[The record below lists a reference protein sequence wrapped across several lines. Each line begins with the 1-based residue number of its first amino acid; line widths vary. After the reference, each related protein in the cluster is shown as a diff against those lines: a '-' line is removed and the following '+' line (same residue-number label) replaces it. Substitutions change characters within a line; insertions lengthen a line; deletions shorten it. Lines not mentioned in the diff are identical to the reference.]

1 MTGRQLLL
9 DGCQQRGSV
18 DGKGNQRYSETEK
31 LKRGVASDAERR
43 GDRRR
48 QDEEEEVV

>member
-1 MTGRQLLL
+1 MAASSTEVWMGKETRGTQL
-9 DGCQQRGSV
+9 
-18 DGKGNQRYSETEK
+18 SETEK